1 MEEKDDSTFF
11 DMDLLKKI
19 ESCQEKNSTDLS
31 TRIVLNLSREEVD
44 YIAWLIRKQLDDQ
57 R

>member
-1 MEEKDDSTFF
+1 MEEKDNSTFF

-19 ESCQEKNSTDLS
+19 ESCQKKNSTDLS

-44 YIAWLIRKQLDDQ
+44 YIAWLIGKQLDDQ

>member
-19 ESCQEKNSTDLS
+19 ESCQKKNSTDLS

>member
-1 MEEKDDSTFF
+1 MEEKNDGTFF

-19 ESCQEKNSTDLS
+19 ESCQKKNSTVLS

-44 YIAWLIRKQLDDQ
+44 YIAWLIRRQLDDQ

>member
-1 MEEKDDSTFF
+1 MGEKDNGIFF

-19 ESCQEKNSTDLS
+19 ESCQEKNSTALS
-31 TRIVLNLSREEVD
+31 TRITLNLSREEVD
-44 YIAWLIRKQLDDQ
+44 YITWLIRKQLDDQ